1 MRSPVQSRVSL
12 LKAFR
17 CNLKAF
23 FVFVDSFFY
32 SFLCFCCFQVEP
44 LFGQE
49 NSKELLIDLLND
61 LLEGERHI
69 EDLTYMNT
77 EMPPETSDGRTAV
90 FDLRCKDKDGN
101 MFIVEMQNCSQ
112 PYIYERGLYY
122 ICRVIAGQDK
132 VGDSW
137 NFEIVPVYGI
147 FFLNFKSGKTDK
159 VRTDIILADKETG
172 EPVSKMIRE
181 IFIEFPL
188 FNKTEKECET
198 PLDYWLYNLKHME
211 KLESLQFKGQ
221 KALFQR
227 LEELARIVNMNKKE
241 RDEYEACLK
250 VYRDNYNTWNYMKE
264 QAIKEGFEEGR
275 ADGLAEG
282 IGKGRAEA
290 KKELLHGFVKSM
302 KEADVPLDV
311 ISQYSK
317 LSISEIEGID

>member
-1 MRSPVQSRVSL
+1 MKKSVFINP
-12 LKAFR
+12 
-17 CNLKAF
+17 
-23 FVFVDSFFY
+23 FVDRGFKI
-32 SFLCFCCFQVEP
+32 

-49 NSKELLIDLLND
+49 NSKVLLIDLLND

-69 EDLTYMNT
+69 EDLEYMNN
-77 EMPPETSDGRTAV
+77 ELPSETSDGRTAV
-90 FDLRCKDKDGN
+90 FDLRCKDKDGSI
-101 MFIVEMQNCSQ
+101 FLVEMQNCSQ

-122 ICRVIAGQDK
+122 ICRAIAGQDK
-132 VGDSW
+132 IGDQW

-172 EPVSKMIRE
+172 ESVSNMIRE

-188 FNKTEKECET
+188 FNKREDECRT

-211 KLESLQFKGQ
+211 QLESLQFKGQ

-264 QAIKEGFEEGR
+264 QALKEGLEEGL
-275 ADGLAEG
+275 AKGLEEG
-282 IGKGRAEA
+282 IAKGIEQGIEQGIEIGVNKG
-290 KKELLHGFVKSM
+290 KKENSYDIARKM
-302 KEADVPLDV
+302 KQKGLSVDMIAECTGL
-311 ISQYSK
+311 SK
-317 LSISEIEGID
+317 SEIEKLM

>member
-1 MRSPVQSRVSL
+1 MKKSVFISP
-12 LKAFR
+12 
-17 CNLKAF
+17 
-23 FVFVDSFFY
+23 FVDRGFKI
-32 SFLCFCCFQVEP
+32 

-49 NSKELLIDLLND
+49 NSKVLLIDLLND

-69 EDLTYMNT
+69 EDLEYMNN
-77 EMPPETSDGRTAV
+77 ELPSETSDGRTAV
-90 FDLRCKDKDGN
+90 FDLRCKDKDGSI
-101 MFIVEMQNCSQ
+101 FLVEMQNCSQ

-122 ICRVIAGQDK
+122 ICRAIAGQDK
-132 VGDSW
+132 IGDQW

-172 EPVSKMIRE
+172 ESVSNMIRE

-188 FNKTEKECET
+188 FNKREDECRT
-198 PLDYWLYNLKHME
+198 SLDYWLYNLKHME
-211 KLESLQFKGQ
+211 QLESLQFKGQ

-264 QAIKEGFEEGR
+264 QALKEGLEEGL
-275 ADGLAEG
+275 AKGLEEG
-282 IGKGRAEA
+282 IAKGIEQGIEQGIEIGVNKG
-290 KKELLHGFVKSM
+290 KKENSYDIARKM
-302 KEADVPLDV
+302 KQKGLSVDMIAECTGL
-311 ISQYSK
+311 SK
-317 LSISEIEGID
+317 SEIEKLM

>member
-1 MRSPVQSRVSL
+1 
-12 LKAFR
+12 
-17 CNLKAF
+17 
-23 FVFVDSFFY
+23 
-32 SFLCFCCFQVEP
+32 
-44 LFGQE
+44 
-49 NSKELLIDLLND
+49 
-61 LLEGERHI
+61 
-69 EDLTYMNT
+69 
-77 EMPPETSDGRTAV
+77 
-90 FDLRCKDKDGN
+90 
-101 MFIVEMQNCSQ
+101 
-112 PYIYERGLYY
+112 
-122 ICRVIAGQDK
+122 
-132 VGDSW
+132 
-137 NFEIVPVYGI
+137 
-147 FFLNFKSGKTDK
+147 
-159 VRTDIILADKETG
+159 
-172 EPVSKMIRE
+172 MIRE

-275 ADGLAEG
+275 VKGVAEGRAEGLAEG
-282 IGKGRAEA
+282 IEKGRAEA
-290 KKELLHGFVKSM
+290 KKELLYGFVKSM
-302 KEADVPLDV
+302 KEAGVPLDV

>member
-1 MRSPVQSRVSL
+1 MSL
-12 LKAFR
+12 IYSLK
-17 CNLKAF
+17 L
-23 FVFVDSFFY
+23 
-32 SFLCFCCFQVEP
+32 
-44 LFGQE
+44 
-49 NSKELLIDLLND
+49 
-61 LLEGERHI
+61 
-69 EDLTYMNT
+69 
-77 EMPPETSDGRTAV
+77 
-90 FDLRCKDKDGN
+90 
-101 MFIVEMQNCSQ
+101 
-112 PYIYERGLYY
+112 
-122 ICRVIAGQDK
+122 
-132 VGDSW
+132 
-137 NFEIVPVYGI
+137 
-147 FFLNFKSGKTDK
+147 
-159 VRTDIILADKETG
+159 
-172 EPVSKMIRE
+172 IRE

-275 ADGLAEG
+275 VKGVAEGRAEGLAEG
-282 IGKGRAEA
+282 IEKGRAEA
-290 KKELLHGFVKSM
+290 KKELLYGFVKSM
-302 KEADVPLDV
+302 KEAGVPLDV

>member
-1 MRSPVQSRVSL
+1 MKKSVFISP
-12 LKAFR
+12 
-17 CNLKAF
+17 
-23 FVFVDSFFY
+23 FVDRGFKI
-32 SFLCFCCFQVEP
+32 

-49 NSKELLIDLLND
+49 NSKVLLIDLLND

-69 EDLTYMNT
+69 EDLEYMNS
-77 EMPPETSDGRTAV
+77 ELPSETSDGRTAV
-90 FDLRCKDKDGN
+90 FDLRCKDKDGSI
-101 MFIVEMQNCSQ
+101 FLVEMQNCSQ

-122 ICRVIAGQDK
+122 ICRAIAGQDK
-132 VGDSW
+132 IGDQW

-172 EPVSKMIRE
+172 ESVSNMIRE

-188 FNKTEKECET
+188 FNKREDECRT

-211 KLESLQFKGQ
+211 QLESLQFKGQ

-264 QAIKEGFEEGR
+264 QALKEGLEEGL
-275 ADGLAEG
+275 AKGLEEG
-282 IGKGRAEA
+282 IAKGIEQGIEQGIEIGVNKG
-290 KKELLHGFVKSM
+290 KKENSYDIARKM
-302 KEADVPLDV
+302 K
-311 ISQYSK
+311 QK
-317 LSISEIEGID
+317 GLSVDMIAECTGLTKSEIEKLM